1 MKDSKNMTTFEI
13 LKVRLLGDRRIWW
26 KRSRA
31 AMSIALFQI
40 PLLACF
46 SEISRAGG
54 KVLADSRICEQQMVQ
69 ASALHHVPLGVLY
82 AVGMTETGN
91 KGSLHPYALNVEG
104 KTIFTSSPQAALKQF
119 HKSQNSGAKL
129 IDLGCM
135 QINHY
140 YHGNKFS
147 SVEAMLDPKQNV
159 EYAALFLNDLRQR
172 EGSWTMAVARYHA
185 GPDNNAAQK
194 RYVCTV
200 IRNLIASDFG
210 AWTPES
216 KAFCR

>member
-1 MKDSKNMTTFEI
+1 M
-13 LKVRLLGDRRIWW
+13 
-26 KRSRA
+26 RA
-31 AMSIALFQI
+31 VLNIVLFQI
-40 PLLACF
+40 PLQACI
-46 SEISRAGG
+46 SETSWAGG
-54 KVLADSRICEQQMVQ
+54 KVLSDTRICEQQMVK
-69 ASALHHVPLGVLY
+69 ASSLHNVPLGVLY

-104 KTIFTSSPQAALKQF
+104 RTIFTSSEKAALKEF
-119 HKSQNSGAKL
+119 YKSQKSGAKL

-140 YHGNKFS
+140 YHGNRFS

-159 EYAALFLNDLRQR
+159 EYAALFLNDLKKR

-200 IRNLIASDFG
+200 IRNLIASGFG

>member
-1 MKDSKNMTTFEI
+1 
-13 LKVRLLGDRRIWW
+13 
-26 KRSRA
+26 
-31 AMSIALFQI
+31 MSVALIQI
-40 PLLACF
+40 PLQVCI
-46 SEISRAGG
+46 SENSWAGG

-69 ASALHHVPLGVLY
+69 ASTRHHVPLGVLY

-104 KTIFTSSPQAALKQF
+104 KTIFTSSPQAALRQF
-119 HKSQNSGAKL
+119 HKSHNSGAKL

-140 YHGNKFS
+140 YHGNRFS

-159 EYAALFLNDLRQR
+159 EYAALFLNDLKKR

-200 IRNLIASDFG
+200 IRNLIASGFG

-216 KAFCR
+216 KAFCK